1 MNKIPLFLV
10 LFALSFTFA
19 QEGTIKFQATLDSN
33 GMPVAP
39 PPKSETPQKLGV
51 TSNRPLNLAELSAK
65 DTASFDTYSR
75 RRALVEDSISAMQN
89 EIENSKKRS
98 LLAMPDLV
106 PKDEYEKQSEF
117 DARKAKWERELGER
131 TMRDYKPFADRIS
144 ELEKAKKKIEEN
156 QAALYCTI
164 EIKTSPDA
172 ASIYLNKDEIGASPA
187 EYKLAL
193 PGYSVLK
200 IQKEGYE
207 PWDTTLTLQPAQKLK
222 LNITLQEKSIFSK
235 ENEIDFPKIL
245 AKDTTVEGYR
255 ERMNKVN
262 ARIAQIDDELK
273 ILLND
278 FSNTYPA
285 LEPQKP
291 DETPH
296 EFERRKTAWHS
307 EGERRVSVL
316 QSKHEKYKNKLVRT
330 LKALED
336 NIIATEI
343 GLITETRPNASITLG
358 TYDVEKEVF
367 EIEVQDTANTQSPFH
382 FVGKVGVP
390 RDTAKAMN
398 RSTDGF
404 LAGVSYLNY
413 PFVSGNSSF
422 NLAMKE
428 LNVSR
433 KAVPLKVDGV
443 FKPLSEFESMEGY
456 SAWRSHADSLLSG
469 SLKPQG
475 LDLDY
480 VLKEDKKKKES
491 TGSRGGLG
499 LSLSQRIMIFAFTA
513 TAVFGAATVKKYLDA
528 ENYVDKANK
537 LQIPNEKYPKYP
549 AWYAEHGTAYVNYA
563 NKCNDAKNSQ
573 LIYGIGTGVFATV
586 GILTFVF

>member
-1 MNKIPLFLV
+1 MSKIFLFLA

-19 QEGTIKFQATLDSN
+19 QEGAIKFQATLDSN
-33 GMPVAP
+33 GMPVAQ
-39 PPKSETPQKLGV
+39 PPKPETPQKLGIA
-51 TSNRPLNLAELSAK
+51 SNRPLNLAELSAK

-75 RRALVEDSISAMQN
+75 RRALVEDSISAMQI

-98 LLAMPDLV
+98 LLAMPDLT
-106 PKDEYEKQSEF
+106 PKDEYEKQSEY

-131 TMRDYKPFADRIS
+131 TMRDYKPFADRLS
-144 ELEKAKKKIEEN
+144 ELEKAKKKIEDN

-245 AKDTTVEGYR
+245 AKDTTVDGYR

-278 FSNTYPA
+278 FSDTYPA

-296 EFERRKTAWHS
+296 EFERRKAVWHS
-307 EGERRVSVL
+307 EGERRVGIL
-316 QSKHEKYKNKLVRT
+316 QSKHEKYKNKLIRT
-330 LKALED
+330 FKALED
-336 NIIATEI
+336 NIIATESQF
-343 GLITETRPNASITLG
+343 ITETRPNANITLG
-358 TYDVEKEVF
+358 TYDVEREVF
-367 EIEVQDTANTQSPFH
+367 EIEVQDMANAQSPFH

-413 PFVSGNSSF
+413 PFVSGDSSF
-422 NLAMKE
+422 NLAMKDMSI
-428 LNVSR
+428 SR
-433 KAVPLKVDGV
+433 KAVPLKVDGA
-443 FKPLSEFESMEGY
+443 FKPLDRFESMEGY
-456 SAWRSHADSLLSG
+456 GTWRSHADSLLSG
-469 SLKPQG
+469 SLKSQD

-480 VLKEDKKKKES
+480 VLKEEKKKKEAA
-491 TGSRGGLG
+491 GSWGGLG
-499 LSLSQRIMIFAFTA
+499 LSLSQRTMILAFTA
-513 TAVFGAATVKKYLDA
+513 TAAFGAAAVAKHLKVGKYENDINKTNKNMPSQKDPGYGDWWNEWSAKKDKLDDSMFWRA
-528 ENYVDKANK
+528 V
-537 LQIPNEKYPKYP
+537 
-549 AWYAEHGTAYVNYA
+549 
-563 NKCNDAKNSQ
+563 
-573 LIYGIGTGVFATV
+573 YGACAGVSAV
-586 GILTFVF
+586 GGILTFVF